1 MWAGVTGRQ
10 EGQLTWEYSAPA
22 LGQGCV
28 TLQSL
33 PQHLFPCRHG
43 AQCSGAETTPS
54 PLVTLHLPCQQCGLI
69 CRSHSLYL
77 PR

>member
-10 EGQLTWEYSAPA
+10 EKQLTQEYSALV
-22 LGQGCV
+22 LGQGRV

-33 PQHLFPCRHG
+33 PQPLFSCGHG

-54 PLVTLHLPCQQCGLI
+54 PLVTLHLPCQHCGLI
-69 CRSHSLYL
+69 CRSHSPYL